1 MIVWD
6 SREAEER
13 NGRQFDTGEPLAEM
27 CPPMSIVELEA
38 EMERPS

>member
-13 NGRQFDTGEPLAEM
+13 NALGRVTDAEREPAEDERGEQ
-27 CPPMSIVELEA
+27 
-38 EMERPS
+38 R